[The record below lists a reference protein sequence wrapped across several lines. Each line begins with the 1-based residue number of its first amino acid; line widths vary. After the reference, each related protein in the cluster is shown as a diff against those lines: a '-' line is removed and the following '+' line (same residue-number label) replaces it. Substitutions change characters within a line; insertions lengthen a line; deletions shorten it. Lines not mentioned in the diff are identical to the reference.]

1 MDELLSRY
9 PSLLTA
15 LAGVVLIF
23 WPPPRQPMV
32 ERERQARLAELAR
45 GASERHFEERR
56 ALETYGP
63 KSAGPF
69 RLWGL
74 LLLALSL
81 ALLLLPPR

>member
-1 MDELLSRY
+1 MAELLSRY

-23 WPPPRQPMV
+23 WPPAPAER